1 MAKDA
6 GSRRR
11 IKITLLGLLVIMA
24 VLIIGGAF
32 LGFYLSE
39 LLGNPDSILLPI
51 LFATLGFGISIVVSL
66 YVAKVV
72 GRATQ

>member
-39 LLGNPDSILLPI
+39 LLGNHDSILLPI

-72 GRATQ
+72 GRAT